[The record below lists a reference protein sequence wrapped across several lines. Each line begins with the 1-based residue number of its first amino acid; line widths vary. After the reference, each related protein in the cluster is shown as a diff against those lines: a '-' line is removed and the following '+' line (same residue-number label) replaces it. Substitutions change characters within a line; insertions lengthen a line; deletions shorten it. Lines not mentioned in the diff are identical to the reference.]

1 MNFPR
6 QAMNVSAL
14 FVQNKDHLK
23 GVGGLYICQ
32 KASEKKA
39 ISRAE
44 ANIRRLARSHL
55 SLFVTP
61 TADNVVQF
69 KAVDGGD
76 AGWWQIWWQKWKW
89 RWWQKFNLVTK

>member
-1 MNFPR
+1 MNFLIPETI
-6 QAMNVSAL
+6 NVLAL
-14 FVQNKDHLK
+14 FSQNKDHLE

-32 KASEKKA
+32 KVSEKKA

-76 AGWWQIWWQKWKW
+76 AGWWKC
-89 RWWQKFNLVTK
+89 NLVTK

>member
-1 MNFPR
+1 
-6 QAMNVSAL
+6 MNVFAL
-14 FVQNKDHLK
+14 FVQSKDHLK
-23 GVGGLYICQ
+23 GVGGLCICQ
-32 KASEKKA
+32 KAREKKA

-76 AGWWQIWWQKWKW
+76 GG
-89 RWWQKFNLVTK
+89 WWQKFNLVTK